1 MLSNFKLS
9 VTDVDVLLLT
19 NLLTSASIERIIND

>member
-1 MLSNFKLS
+1 MLSSFKLS

-19 NLLTSASIERIIND
+19 NLLTSVSIERTT